1 MSRSKRIAKNAI
13 YLYLRLLVVMGVSLY
28 TVRVVLHALG
38 VQDYGLYGVAAASV
52 AIFAF
57 IGGALSQASQRFL
70 SIDIGRGDQAA
81 LARTFSASFVL
92 HLGVAL
98 IVLMLSETF
107 GLWLFNSQLNI
118 PPLRLAAANH
128 AYQLSIFSSVL
139 MILQTPFIALIV
151 AREELWFF
159 ALVGMLE
166 AIAKLG
172 VAYAVLNFE
181 GDRLE
186 LYALFILLS
195 SIALFCL
202 YVGFSLIK
210 FKEARLRLHSEW
222 NAYKEMAGF
231 VGWSFIGNAAVAGR
245 TQGVNL
251 LLNVFFGPLANAAY
265 GVMTQVQNAVN
276 SFTNSLQTALSP
288 QIYQSYGKGR
298 TDDFHNLTIVGSK
311 ISFMLLLILVVPIL
325 HGLDFLLRS
334 WLGAVPEHAV
344 EFVRGILIVLLID
357 TASLPLI
364 AALAATGKIK
374 WYQISV
380 GGLLLLNV
388 PVSYFAFRATGR
400 PEVFI
405 FVAIIL
411 SLVALALRLLFLRT
425 LVSLAVTDYCQ
436 RVVLP
441 VLVIGAFSFTV
452 LRLAERVLGQP
463 ESLLDVLVSA
473 AIILPTVVVGCFVL
487 GVTRQEKIY
496 VFNKAMDFFK
506 R

>member
-1 MSRSKRIAKNAI
+1 MSRSKRIAKNTI
-13 YLYLRLLVVMGVSLY
+13 YLYMRLLIVMGVSLY
-28 TVRVVLHALG
+28 TVRVVLRALG
-38 VQDYGLYGVAAASV
+38 VQDYGLYGVASASV

-81 LARTFSASFVL
+81 LTRTFSASFVL

-98 IVLMLSETF
+98 VVVLLSETF
-107 GLWLFNSQLNI
+107 GLWLFNTQLNI
-118 PPLRLAAANH
+118 PPSRLMAANH
-128 AYQLSIFSSVL
+128 AYQLSIISSVL
-139 MILQTPFIALIV
+139 MILQAPFIALIV

-166 AIAKLG
+166 AISKLG

-195 SIALFCL
+195 SIALFFL

-210 FKEARLRLHSEW
+210 FKEARLRPSLEW
-222 NAYKEMAGF
+222 STYKDMAGF

-276 SFTNSLQTALSP
+276 SFANSLQTALSP

-311 ISFMLLLILVVPIL
+311 ISFMLLLVLVVPIL
-325 HGLDFLLRS
+325 HGLDYLLRI
-334 WLGAVPEHAV
+334 WLGTVPEHAF

-388 PVSYFAFRATGR
+388 PVSYFAFSATGQ

-411 SLVALALRLLFLRT
+411 SLVALVLRLLFLRT
-425 LVSLAVTDYCQ
+425 LVSLRVRDYAQ

-441 VLVIGAFSFTV
+441 VMAIGAFSFAV
-452 LRLAERVLGQP
+452 LWLAERFFGQP
-463 ESLLDVLVSA
+463 GSLADVLKSTA
-473 AIILPTVVVGCFVL
+473 TILPSVVVGCFAL
-487 GVTRQEKIY
+487 GATRQEKTY
-496 VFNKAMDFFK
+496 VFNKARDFF
-506 R
+506 RR

>member
-1 MSRSKRIAKNAI
+1 MSRSKRIAKNTF
-13 YLYLRLLVVMGVSLY
+13 YLYMRLLIVMGVSLY

-81 LARTFSASFVL
+81 LTQTFSASFVL

-107 GLWLFNSQLNI
+107 GLWFFNNQLNI
-118 PPLRLAAANH
+118 PPSRLAAANN

-139 MILQTPFIALIV
+139 MILQTPFVALIV
-151 AREELWFF
+151 AREQLWFF

-186 LYALFILLS
+186 LYAMFILLS
-195 SIALFCL
+195 SLALFFL

-210 FKEARLRLHSEW
+210 FKEARLRPHLKWST
-222 NAYKEMAGF
+222 YKDMAGF
-231 VGWSFIGNAAVAGR
+231 VGWSFVGNAAVAGR

-251 LLNVFFGPLANAAY
+251 LLNVFFGPVANAAY

-311 ISFMLLLILVVPIL
+311 ISFMLLLILVVPIQ
-325 HGLDFLLRS
+325 HGLDFLLMS
-334 WLGAVPEHAV
+334 WLGTVPEHAV
-344 EFVRGILIVLLID
+344 EFVRGILVVLLID

-364 AALAATGKIK
+364 AALAATGRIK

-380 GGLLLLNV
+380 GGVLLLNV
-388 PVSYFAFRATGR
+388 PVSYFAFRATGQA
-400 PEVFI
+400 EVFI
-405 FVAIIL
+405 FVAIVL
-411 SLVALALRLLFLRT
+411 SLLALALRLLFLKT
-425 LVSLAVTDYCQ
+425 LVSLEVRNYGQ

-441 VLVIGAFSFTV
+441 ALAIGAFSFA
-452 LRLAERVLGQP
+452 LLWLADRVLGQP
-463 ESLLDVLVSA
+463 RSFVDALVGA
-473 AIILPTVVVGCFVL
+473 ATILPAVVVGCFVL
-487 GVTRQEKIY
+487 GANRHEKIY
-496 VFNKAMDFFK
+496 IFKKARGFFK
-506 R
+506 K